1 MNDSR
6 KTFWI
11 IASIIALA
19 GVAAAVAYFVA
30 KYVRSRNEE
39 TFEDLYDCDCDGF
52 FDDCDCGCGPDC
64 DCGCQDGEPCTCDC
78 E

>member
-1 MNDSR
+1 MNDSK

-11 IASIIALA
+11 IASVVALA

-30 KYVRSRNEE
+30 KYVRSRKEE

-52 FDDCDCGCGPDC
+52 FDDCDCDC
-64 DCGCQDGEPCTCDC
+64 DCGCECV
-78 E
+78 EAE